1 MLRKKDTDHILMHML
16 RSQKGTSDLNFTPGK
31 PLQVESSGALTKV
44 VTNPPIDI
52 LTPYQT
58 EMLAISVLGMDRG
71 NFEALA
77 RAGSADCA
85 YEVPGE
91 CRFRVNVFQTK
102 RQLSLVLRKL
112 ETKILTLDDLGIP
125 AIFKDMAAEKNGLIL
140 VTGATGSG
148 KSTTLAAVLNEMN
161 ETRPIHILTIED
173 PIEYVHPHKK
183 ATFNQRE
190 LGTDFDTFHSS
201 LRAALRQA
209 PKVVLIGEMRDRET
223 VDIGLAAASTGHL
236 VLSTLHSID
245 CGQTISRIVGMFDK
259 EEENTIRARL
269 AECLRYVVNQRLLP
283 KKGGGRVASQEI
295 MGTTLRVLDLVV
307 NGESEQK
314 TFYEVIGA
322 SRNRGWQTHD
332 QAIADLYAA
341 DKLTEETALAYCS
354 NRPVLARMID
364 RMKQEKGIE
373 DKDALVLNLDT
384 SAKEV
389 SNLIK
394 KEWPGSGNDFP
405 IREEIPG
412 AGVWII
418 YEPRIDGKSGQVT
431 LSFPLK
437 IQGQVKGVPAIN
449 PKGEIIMTGTTQ
461 GGESPR
467 VTYKTGPVQNVM
479 VADTQMPDSVRD
491 MVRPF
496 FPDQFEMP
504 NMKFTQRKV
513 EALQRIAEQGKFQH
527 VHPLQQIAEKAA
539 DSKEIEAIEATIKA
553 IKEKNQ

>member
-44 VTNPPIDI
+44 VTNPPNDI

-209 PKVVLIGEMRDRET
+209 PKVILIGEMRDRET

-245 CGQTISRIVGMFDK
+245 
-259 EEENTIRARL
+259 
-269 AECLRYVVNQRLLP
+269 
-283 KKGGGRVASQEI
+283 
-295 MGTTLRVLDLVV
+295 
-307 NGESEQK
+307 
-314 TFYEVIGA
+314 
-322 SRNRGWQTHD
+322 
-332 QAIADLYAA
+332 
-341 DKLTEETALAYCS
+341 
-354 NRPVLARMID
+354 
-364 RMKQEKGIE
+364 
-373 DKDALVLNLDT
+373 
-384 SAKEV
+384 
-389 SNLIK
+389 
-394 KEWPGSGNDFP
+394 
-405 IREEIPG
+405 
-412 AGVWII
+412 
-418 YEPRIDGKSGQVT
+418 
-431 LSFPLK
+431 
-437 IQGQVKGVPAIN
+437 
-449 PKGEIIMTGTTQ
+449 
-461 GGESPR
+461 
-467 VTYKTGPVQNVM
+467 
-479 VADTQMPDSVRD
+479 
-491 MVRPF
+491 
-496 FPDQFEMP
+496 
-504 NMKFTQRKV
+504 
-513 EALQRIAEQGKFQH
+513 
-527 VHPLQQIAEKAA
+527 
-539 DSKEIEAIEATIKA
+539 
-553 IKEKNQ
+553 